1 MSKKKNVKKILAYK
15 SHIKTTESSQKQ
27 LTKQLEFTIVTL
39 HTYYKNTRV
48 KSIQRC
54 LQVTRNHDP
63 RYDTKKCVK
72 NRAKNHIKPHQ
83 NIQYLTLEDFTTH
96 KKVDSMNY

>member
-54 LQVTRNHDP
+54 LQVTRNHDISAIFQ
-63 RYDTKKCVK
+63 YGYVFDLNLEKQSNNLLDYL
-72 NRAKNHIKPHQ
+72 NRP
-83 NIQYLTLEDFTTH
+83 LGGC
-96 KKVDSMNY
+96 